1 MTMELPSD
9 LPEPQTRIAEL
20 ALLGV
25 ILAWGVN
32 FAVVKAAINEFLP
45 LTFNATRFALASVT
59 LWGIARL
66 RGIDLRVSPALLGKI
81 AVIGIMQTTLYQ
93 ILFIEGIA
101 RTTAGNSAMIL
112 STTPAIVSL
121 LSWILGR
128 EKLNRWTAVGIL
140 LAFIGLYFVIS
151 AGGKTISLN
160 STTLTGD
167 LLTLLATLLWS
178 LYTIFAQPFFS
189 KVNPLKFTILAT
201 LVGSVPLML
210 WCTPALLAQDW
221 HAISPAGW
229 SGMLFSGFIAIAISF
244 IIWNYSIAR
253 VGPTRTAI
261 YSNLIPVVA
270 VITGV
275 VFLGERLQPLQ
286 IFGATLVLSGIL
298 LTRAS
303 ARKPGKQG

>member
-1 MTMELPSD
+1 MELP
-9 LPEPQTRIAEL
+9 PESHPAETRRAEL

-25 ILAWGVN
+25 IIAWGMN
-32 FAVVKAAINEFLP
+32 FAVVKGALTEFLP
-45 LTFNATRFALASVT
+45 LSFNATRFAIASVA
-59 LWGIARL
+59 LWLIASF
-66 RGIDLRVSPALLGKI
+66 RGIDLRVPRSLLFKI
-81 AVIGIMQTTLYQ
+81 AIIGVMQTTLYQ

-121 LSWILGR
+121 LSWLLGR
-128 EKLNRWTAVGIL
+128 EKLNRWTATGVV
-140 LAFIGLYFVIS
+140 LAFSGLYFVIS
-151 AGGKTISLN
+151 AGGKTISLS

-178 LYTIFAQPFFS
+178 LYTIFAQPFFT
-189 KVNPLKFTILAT
+189 KVEPLKFTTLAT
-201 LVGSVPLML
+201 LLGSIPLL
-210 WCTPALLAQDW
+210 VWCTPALLAQNW

-229 SGMLFSGFIAIAISF
+229 SGMLFSGLIAIAISF
-244 IIWNYSIAR
+244 IIWNYSIAK

-275 VFLGERLQPLQ
+275 LFLHERLRPLQ
-286 IFGATLVLSGIL
+286 IFGAVLVLSGIL
-298 LTRAS
+298 LTRIA
-303 ARKPGKQG
+303 ARQPKSEK